1 MRSTRVDVLACR
13 ELLLFGVALAMK
25 SAPGLSTRIDWT
37 MDRESDSPRAEERF
51 PQFSSTDRT
60 HSQSPKSQ
68 PRTEHTREPD
78 SQSVSYFTVPA
89 RAHPTG
95 SQSGSATRAN
105 RNPTH
110 NELKHSDTQNS
121 NSRTHPRQTSR
132 SPERVN
138 GNTITSLINQGASQ
152 APHCVGT

>member
-37 MDRESDSPRAEERF
+37 MDREARF
-51 PQFSSTDRT
+51 PPRRRAIPPILIHGQDT
-60 HSQSPKSQ
+60 QSVPQSQ

-110 NELKHSDTQNS
+110 NELKHTDTQNS

-138 GNTITSLINQGASQ
+138 GNTIISLINQGASQ